1 MLYFSVVQSI
11 ALLIAPGTRHQA
23 EPSHGFTF
31 TLPDTPKII
40 IAAVIITIT
49 IVMTIYLLVRIPM
62 NIVKTGNKIV
72 HKTAET
78 MAPIVIKVQHKK
90 DTKKLHAR
98 LTSKLIL
105 AIKLLLVVIP
115 IALTAASGLLEK
127 QSIDYPIAIV
137 VGCGLAGFSVA
148 FFAFQYVL
156 AGLLRVKMP
165 GLW

>member
-1 MLYFSVVQSI
+1 
-11 ALLIAPGTRHQA
+11 
-23 EPSHGFTF
+23 
-31 TLPDTPKII
+31 
-40 IAAVIITIT
+40 
-49 IVMTIYLLVRIPM
+49 
-62 NIVKTGNKIV
+62 
-72 HKTAET
+72 